1 MHPHGLQHARLPC
14 PSPTPRVYS
23 NSCHWVGGA
32 FQPSHPLLS
41 PSPAA
46 FNLSQHKSIFK
57 WVSSLHQVAKV
68 LEFSFSISPSNEYL
82 GLSSFRVDWL
92 DLLAVQ
98 GTLKSLLQQHS
109 SKASILR
116 YSAFLMVQLSYP
128 YMTTRLV
135 IVFLPKRKHLLISRL
150 QSLSAVILEP
160 KKIKSL
166 TVSIVFH
173 LFAMKW
179 LDRIPWSSFFEC
191 WLLRQLI
198 HSLLPLSSRGS
209 LAFLCFMP

>member
-68 LEFSFSISPSNEYL
+68 IYPFNGYISMA
-82 GLSSFRVDWL
+82 F
-92 DLLAVQ
+92 
-98 GTLKSLLQQHS
+98 KHIHS
-109 SKASILR
+109 YNII
-116 YSAFLMVQLSYP
+116 
-128 YMTTRLV
+128 TT
-135 IVFLPKRKHLLISRL
+135 IRL
-150 QSLSAVILEP
+150 QHFHHPQKKLYPSAITLHSLS
-160 KKIKSL
+160 
-166 TVSIVFH
+166 
-173 LFAMKW
+173 
-179 LDRIPWSSFFEC
+179 RCC
-191 WLLRQLI
+191 W
-198 HSLLPLSSRGS
+198 LPLSVSIDLPIPEIS
-209 LAFLCFMP
+209 QTHVHWVSDAI